1 MKKLLLVLSVAV
13 AFASTF
19 SASCLALADE
29 VSSVRISVAKKTGG
43 FIAGVASGLVFHE
56 LGHEAMARFEGVDMR
71 WSGTT
76 NWRTSA
82 SPAAMRNIAIGG
94 FGAQVLSTEI
104 MLGVDAI
111 PKDNAF
117 ILGWLAFNVLNVA
130 NYMIKDE
137 VCGGYGDFETLR
149 NNGMNTDFLKVGLL
163 AHAALSAYRLYKNP
177 KFIPYVGMARDELV
191 LGLTWRW

>member
-71 WSGTT
+71 WSGT

-117 ILGWLAFNVLNVA
+117 ILGWLTFNVLNVA